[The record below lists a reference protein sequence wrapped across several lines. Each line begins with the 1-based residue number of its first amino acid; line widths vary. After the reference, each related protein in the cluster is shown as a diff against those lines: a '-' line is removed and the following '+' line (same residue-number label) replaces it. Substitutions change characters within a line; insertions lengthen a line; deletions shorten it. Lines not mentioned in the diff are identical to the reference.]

1 MNELSQSVFENLY
14 NFEFQDFLDQLK
26 ADKERKKA
34 LWKVDIEL
42 RRQSEEG
49 LEQQEREQ
57 SQSLENVVVLDD
69 NIVPVEFKN
78 ELPTVQN
85 ICLNL

>member
-1 MNELSQSVFENLY
+1 M
-14 NFEFQDFLDQLK
+14 
-26 ADKERKKA
+26 
-34 LWKVDIEL
+34 WKVDIEL

-85 ICLNL
+85 ICLKFWESWLDTWKHKLIMVKVDVLKKNQS

>member
-1 MNELSQSVFENLY
+1 M
-14 NFEFQDFLDQLK
+14 
-26 ADKERKKA
+26 
-34 LWKVDIEL
+34 WKVDIEL
-42 RRQSEEG
+42 REQSEEG

-69 NIVPVEFKN
+69 NIVSVKFKN

-85 ICLNL
+85 ISLHLQISFVPKS

>member
-1 MNELSQSVFENLY
+1 M
-14 NFEFQDFLDQLK
+14 
-26 ADKERKKA
+26 
-34 LWKVDIEL
+34 WKVDIEL
-42 RRQSEEG
+42 REQSEEG

-78 ELPTVQN
+78 GLPTVQN
-85 ICLNL
+85 ICLNLQISPKSKRHTKNLKILT

>member
-1 MNELSQSVFENLY
+1 M
-14 NFEFQDFLDQLK
+14 K

-78 ELPTVQN
+78 ELPTIQN
-85 ICLNL
+85 ICLKLQISPQIKIQGFHTKNLKILT

>member
-1 MNELSQSVFENLY
+1 M
-14 NFEFQDFLDQLK
+14 K

-42 RRQSEEG
+42 REQSEEG

-78 ELPTVQN
+78 EFPTVQTILVKFADISQIQN
-85 ICLNL
+85 TGIS

>member
-1 MNELSQSVFENLY
+1 M
-14 NFEFQDFLDQLK
+14 K

-69 NIVPVEFKN
+69 NIVPVEFN
-78 ELPTVQN
+78 VLFIPYFRLWVVGILVTLVA
-85 ICLNL
+85 

>member
-1 MNELSQSVFENLY
+1 M
-14 NFEFQDFLDQLK
+14 K

-78 ELPTVQN
+78 ELPTIQN
-85 ICLNL
+85 ICSKLQIYPKLKIQGFHTKNLKILT

>member
-1 MNELSQSVFENLY
+1 M
-14 NFEFQDFLDQLK
+14 
-26 ADKERKKA
+26 
-34 LWKVDIEL
+34 WKVDIEL
-42 RRQSEEG
+42 REQSEEG

-78 ELPTVQN
+78 GLPTVQN
-85 ICLNL
+85 ICLNLQISPKFKIQGFHKVHIF

>member
-1 MNELSQSVFENLY
+1 M
-14 NFEFQDFLDQLK
+14 
-26 ADKERKKA
+26 
-34 LWKVDIEL
+34 WKVDIEL

>member
-1 MNELSQSVFENLY
+1 M
-14 NFEFQDFLDQLK
+14 K

-42 RRQSEEG
+42 REQSEEG

-78 ELPTVQN
+78 ELQTVQN
-85 ICLNL
+85 IFLNLHISPKSKGQ

>member
-1 MNELSQSVFENLY
+1 M
-14 NFEFQDFLDQLK
+14 K

-42 RRQSEEG
+42 REQSEEG

-78 ELPTVQN
+78 GLPTVQN
-85 ICLNL
+85 ICLNLQISPKSIRHTQNLKILT

>member
-1 MNELSQSVFENLY
+1 M
-14 NFEFQDFLDQLK
+14 K

-69 NIVPVEFKN
+69 NIVPVEFN
-78 ELPTVQN
+78 VLFIPYFRLLVFGILVTLVA
-85 ICLNL
+85 

>member
-1 MNELSQSVFENLY
+1 M
-14 NFEFQDFLDQLK
+14 K

-69 NIVPVEFKN
+69 NIVPVEFN
-78 ELPTVQN
+78 VLCILYFRLLVFGILVTLVA
-85 ICLNL
+85 

>member
-1 MNELSQSVFENLY
+1 M
-14 NFEFQDFLDQLK
+14 
-26 ADKERKKA
+26 
-34 LWKVDIEL
+34 WKVDIEL
-42 RRQSEEG
+42 REQSEEG

-78 ELPTVQN
+78 GLPTVQN
-85 ICLNL
+85 ICLNLQISPKSKRHNKNLKILT

>member
-1 MNELSQSVFENLY
+1 M
-14 NFEFQDFLDQLK
+14 K

-85 ICLNL
+85 ICLKF

>member
-1 MNELSQSVFENLY
+1 M
-14 NFEFQDFLDQLK
+14 K

-42 RRQSEEG
+42 REQSEEG

-78 ELPTVQN
+78 GLPTVQN
-85 ICLNL
+85 ICLKF